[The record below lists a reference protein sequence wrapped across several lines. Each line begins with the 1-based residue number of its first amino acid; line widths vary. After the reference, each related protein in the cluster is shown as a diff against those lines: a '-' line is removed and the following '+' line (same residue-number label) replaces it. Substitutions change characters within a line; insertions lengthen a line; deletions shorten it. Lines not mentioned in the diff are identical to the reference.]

1 MIRGNARSHTS
12 IVLLLLVVV
21 AELPLT
27 LCRHSALRLHH
38 LFCLIW
44 TTLKPLSGVEAL
56 DVGGWVH
63 TRIKITQRVVAL
75 RYIAHHSG
83 IFDII

>member
-1 MIRGNARSHTS
+1 MVKGNTRSRTS
-12 IVLLLLVVV
+12 VVLLLLVVV

-27 LCRHSALRLHH
+27 LCCHSTLRLHH

-44 TTLKPLSGVEAL
+44 TTLEPLSGVEAL
-56 DVGGWVH
+56 NVGGWVH
-63 TRIKITQRVVAL
+63 TCIKVTQRVVAL
-75 RYIAHHSG
+75 RYSTHHSG